1 MKKIVLCFF
10 LLLAQVTTTFA
21 EQPLTPELL
30 AKKFNLRTIYSSYGQ
45 GLKTFCE
52 SYPVDFFP
60 VDSIKYKGNM
70 VIFETKSRYLV
81 LDITGDDEIEVS
93 DQILSPGNYY
103 SNIKYKVFFD
113 KENCDIR
120 AAQTFIPV
128 PNPCVPYA
136 KRRKAEE

>member
-1 MKKIVLCFF
+1 MRKIAILIVVLVS
-10 LLLAQVTTTFA
+10 QTTVLHA
-21 EQPLTPELL
+21 EALTPELL

-45 GLKTFCE
+45 GVKTFCE

-93 DQILSPGNYY
+93 DQILSPSNYY

-128 PNPCVPYA
+128 PKPCVPYA
-136 KRRKAEE
+136 ERRRAEE